1 MCLHW
6 NIPEGFTAIDIGSV
20 STKQMQNKCNIV
32 QGPGSDTEGV
42 AERSHTELF
51 STLCDCP
58 TAINITSAELVSPV
72 IKYSVHLITR
82 LLCLT
87 SSVAKQTCS
96 CHSRAGA
103 VLNCIF
109 IVSSF
114 FFFPR
119 IFNSAESLMS
129 LLQNL
134 LLVSWF
140 LNAFG
145 AALCLTCLC
154 YNSCLDEAQ
163 WNNCIIWCSYFPS
176 FCDTRMKHYLLNIL
190 KSSRNSILDPE
201 TSTIFFL
208 LWFCFMIASQPHTS
222 TFSLRLKSLFET
234 WLSCSLLLSAIYL
247 QTTETS
253 KRGEISLLL
262 QSSGCK
268 AKADPP
274 HVSSAWG
281 VWASECGK
289 KQHHN
294 ININYRENAWF
305 YWGKKR

>member
-1 MCLHW
+1 
-6 NIPEGFTAIDIGSV
+6 
-20 STKQMQNKCNIV
+20 MQNKCNIV

-119 IFNSAESLMS
+119 IFNSTESLMS

-145 AALCLTCLC
+145 AALSVSHVCV
-154 YNSCLDEAQ
+154 
-163 WNNCIIWCSYFPS
+163 
-176 FCDTRMKHYLLNIL
+176 
-190 KSSRNSILDPE
+190 
-201 TSTIFFL
+201 TI
-208 LWFCFMIASQPHTS
+208 P
-222 TFSLRLKSLFET
+222 
-234 WLSCSLLLSAIYL
+234 
-247 QTTETS
+247 
-253 KRGEISLLL
+253 
-262 QSSGCK
+262 
-268 AKADPP
+268 
-274 HVSSAWG
+274 V
-281 VWASECGK
+281 
-289 KQHHN
+289 
-294 ININYRENAWF
+294 
-305 YWGKKR
+305 